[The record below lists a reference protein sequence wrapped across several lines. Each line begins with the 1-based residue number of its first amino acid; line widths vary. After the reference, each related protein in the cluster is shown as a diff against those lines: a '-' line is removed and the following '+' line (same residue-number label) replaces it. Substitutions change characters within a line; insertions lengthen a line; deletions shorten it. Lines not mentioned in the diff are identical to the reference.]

1 MRVDIFHHH
10 SIEARC
16 EVMRRLDILSDQIDL
31 MKESIML
38 DTSKLL
44 AAATRA
50 TTDSASLRALLKDV
64 QASLVKSNADL
75 AAALAAND
83 PTAIAAAQADIDKA
97 VGLLD
102 PDSAQTEA
110 ALSAN
115 VTPATTAPPPS
126 TP

>member
-1 MRVDIFHHH
+1 MRVDIYHHH

-31 MKESIML
+31 FKETIMI

-50 TTDSASLRALLKDV
+50 TTDSASLRALMKDV
-64 QASLVKSNADL
+64 KASLDKSLADL
-75 AAALAAND
+75 AAAVAAND
-83 PTAIAAAQADIDKA
+83 PAAQAAAQADIDKA

-102 PDSAQTEA
+102 TDSTETET
-110 ALSAN
+110 ALASN
-115 VTPATTAPPPS
+115 VPPATP

>member
-1 MRVDIFHHH
+1 MRHDVYLYLP
-10 SIEARC
+10 IEVRE
-16 EVMRRLDILSDQIDL
+16 EVVRRLDNLRDQMDL
-31 MKESIML
+31 IQQNQEMIML
-38 DTSKLL
+38 DTQRLL

-75 AAALAAND
+75 AAAVAAND

-115 VTPATTAPPPS
+115 VQPAPTTPAP
-126 TP
+126 